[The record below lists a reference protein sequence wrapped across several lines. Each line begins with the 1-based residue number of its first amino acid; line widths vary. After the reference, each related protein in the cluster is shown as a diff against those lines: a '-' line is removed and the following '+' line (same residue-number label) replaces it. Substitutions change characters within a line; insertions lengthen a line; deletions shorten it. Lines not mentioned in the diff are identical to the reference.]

1 MAKYNSKGDL
11 RASQSNPLLQAQGME
26 IPSASTTSKG
36 IDVDQAYKN
45 LSIEEQKQLKKLLDV
60 KEPGASQVAFKFNKN
75 LHHGGKYSE
84 VLDGSDDE
92 DAFDSIPRTRDGQV
106 YDLDFKLDAFRDEI

>member
-1 MAKYNSKGDL
+1 M
-11 RASQSNPLLQAQGME
+11 
-26 IPSASTTSKG
+26 
-36 IDVDQAYKN
+36 
-45 LSIEEQKQLKKLLDV
+45 
-60 KEPGASQVAFKFNKN
+60 KEPGASQMAFKYNKH

-92 DAFDSIPRTRDGQV
+92 DAFNSMPRTRDGQV